1 MTVKVELELRDDVY
15 TGLVMAAQASSV
27 ANEQRYGA
35 TTHGALDVKTL
46 LAMLAEDAAMTHSRP
61 SSWEG
66 SSMLQVLA
74 SHGYQLS

>member
-1 MTVKVELELRDDVY
+1 MTSTRVLSWPPKPL
-15 TGLVMAAQASSV
+15 ASPTSSD
-27 ANEQRYGA
+27 GA
-35 TTHGALDVKTL
+35 TTHGALDVKAL